1 MGKRG
6 GWLEGM
12 AGRGLLAGLGLVMAA
27 AFCLSTAR
35 AAVVEYAYHYD
46 AAGRLI
52 RATGNG
58 KVISYAYDSAG
69 NGTRLTITGF
79 GTGDLSYGGPLTL
92 KEAILLLQVA
102 AGMKPDLSSINLLAE
117 VSGDG
122 RLGREEALYILQ
134 TLAGQ
139 R

>member
-1 MGKRG
+1 MKKECSSRS
-6 GWLEGM
+6 LPFS
-12 AGRGLLAGLGLVMAA
+12 AA
-27 AFCLSTAR
+27 AGGVVFVAR
-35 AAVVEYAYHYD
+35 PPCGTHHYD
-46 AAGRLI
+46 AAGRLV

-102 AGMKPDLSSINLLAE
+102 AGMKPDLSSVNVLAE
-117 VSGDG
+117 ISGDG
-122 RLGREEALYILQ
+122 RRGREEALYILQ